1 MVRTVGVEE
10 EFLLLDLPGSR
21 LAGRGED
28 VVARAAATDPDGQYE
43 HELKR
48 AQAEIGSVPATALA
62 TLRDDLRRLR
72 RELARAAD
80 RHGARL
86 VASATSPVAART
98 RTTPDERYRR
108 MEERFG
114 LVARDELTCGMHVHV
129 GVDDP
134 EQGVRVLDRIAGWL
148 PVLLALS
155 TNSPVHQGVDTGYA
169 SYRSVLWQQWPT
181 AGPAAGFGDLAS
193 YRRTVAALIGSGAA
207 LDDGMIYFDARLS
220 ARYPTVELRICDVC
234 LEGDDAVTLAGLA
247 RAMVETA
254 VAEAD
259 IPARSI
265 RPELLRAATWCA
277 ARDGVTGHLFDLV
290 GAGEPRRAPAA
301 DVIARLLDRLGPALE
316 RLGDADRVGAGV
328 ATILAR
334 GTGAQRQRA
343 AAGQDAL
350 IDLLTV
356 PLA

>member
-1 MVRTVGVEE
+1 
-10 EFLLLDLPGSR
+10 
-21 LAGRGED
+21 
-28 VVARAAATDPDGQYE
+28 
-43 HELKR
+43 
-48 AQAEIGSVPATALA
+48 
-62 TLRDDLRRLR
+62 
-72 RELARAAD
+72 
-80 RHGARL
+80 
-86 VASATSPVAART
+86 
-98 RTTPDERYRR
+98 
-108 MEERFG
+108 
-114 LVARDELTCGMHVHV
+114 
-129 GVDDP
+129 
-134 EQGVRVLDRIAGWL
+134 
-148 PVLLALS
+148 
-155 TNSPVHQGVDTGYA
+155 
-169 SYRSVLWQQWPT
+169 
-181 AGPAAGFGDLAS
+181 
-193 YRRTVAALIGSGAA
+193 
-207 LDDGMIYFDARLS
+207 
-220 ARYPTVELRICDVC
+220 
-234 LEGDDAVTLAGLA
+234 
-247 RAMVETA
+247 MVETA